1 MCLKEFNLKNM
12 STTIIA
18 VVINMLSI
26 ILPLVGVSIGSAALT
41 TTVQTLFA
49 IGTGFWIWKE
59 RKARGDVDWLGRRK

>member
-1 MCLKEFNLKNM
+1 
-12 STTIIA
+12 
-18 VVINMLSI
+18 MLSI